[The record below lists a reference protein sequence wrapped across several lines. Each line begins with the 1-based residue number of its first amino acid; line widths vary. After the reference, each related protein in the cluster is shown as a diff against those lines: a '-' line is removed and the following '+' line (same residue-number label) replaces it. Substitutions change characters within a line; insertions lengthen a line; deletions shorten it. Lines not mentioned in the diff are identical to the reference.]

1 MMAGDQTVLNVR
13 MTLSFSENEEV
24 TVVGFG
30 TQKKKSLV
38 SSITSVNVEELKIP
52 SSNLTNALAGKVA
65 GIISFQRSGEPGIGT
80 DNSNFYIRG
89 LSSFGAGK
97 LDPLILIDGVESSPT
112 DMARL
117 QPDDISDFSVLKDA
131 AASAVYGA
139 RGANGVVLI
148 NTKSGKSGVTK
159 FNFRAETR
167 LSRNTQ
173 QIEFADNI
181 TYMETANEAVL
192 TRNPNGILPYTQ
204 NKINGTKEGRDT
216 YLYPDNNWLDQLI
229 KRNTINHAYNIGIT
243 GGTQKARYYVAGTY
257 NVDNGILKVNPI
269 NDFNNNI
276 KLRNYSLRTN
286 VNLNL
291 TSTTELIIR
300 MYGQFDDYAGPI
312 GGGSATFTNAI
323 RANPVMFPAVYP
335 ASMLPYLEHPLF
347 GSSPTYNNNGETTNT
362 LYTNPYAE
370 LVKGY
375 SVFKSSNIQ
384 PQIEIKQDLRHLV
397 KGLRFTGMGYLRRY
411 SEYRVNRS
419 YNPFFYQ
426 AVINPIDQSY
436 SLQVLNDGSTNSIGT
451 VGTEY
456 LSYNE
461 VPKVLDSRMWLQ
473 GALDYNQT
481 FNKHSVSGMVI
492 SYLSSY
498 EKGNNGS
505 LTNSLPQRNIGIS
518 GRFTYGFDNRYLT
531 EFNFG
536 YNGSERFALRNRFGF
551 FPSFGIAYRIS
562 NEKFFEPLTNVI
574 SDLKFRATLGLVGND
589 QIGDIADRF
598 FYLSNISLNDG
609 TYGASFGKNDGTPV
623 YARPGISI
631 SRYAN
636 ESITWEKSRQI
647 NIGMD
652 LRMFN
657 DELEIIADIFHQH
670 RTQILRPRSYTESAA
685 GFSATPFANYA
696 EGESQGLDMSVRYQK
711 TITKNLW
718 ANVRGTFTYS
728 TNKKT
733 VVDELRYDPSIAYL
747 SMIGYPT
754 SQTWGYIAERLFV
767 DQNEVDNAPVQFGNT
782 ALKAGDVKYRDVNN
796 DGVVNADDRVPI
808 GLPTVPEIIYGF
820 GTSMGYKKFDFGI
833 YFQGAGRTSFF
844 INANDIQPFNKN
856 GGLENGLL
864 QSISESHWTEENRDL
879 YAFWPR
885 LSTYIIEPNNV
896 TSTWWMRNGSFLR
909 LKSLDAG
916 YSLSNLKRIKIDN
929 MRVYFSATNLHLWSR
944 FKMWDVEMGG
954 SGLGYP
960 LQAVYSL
967 GVQVNF

>member
-1 MMAGDQTVLNVR
+1 
-13 MTLSFSENEEV
+13 
-24 TVVGFG
+24 
-30 TQKKKSLV
+30 
-38 SSITSVNVEELKIP
+38 
-52 SSNLTNALAGKVA
+52 
-65 GIISFQRSGEPGIGT
+65 
-80 DNSNFYIRG
+80 
-89 LSSFGAGK
+89 SSFGSGK
-97 LDPLILIDGVESSPT
+97 QDPLILIDGVESSPT

-167 LSRNTQ
+167 MSRNTQ
-173 QIEFADNI
+173 QVEFADNI

-192 TRNPNGILPYTQ
+192 TRNRNGILPYTQ
-204 NKINGTKEGRDT
+204 NKINGTREGRDP
-216 YLYPDNNWLDQLI
+216 YLYPDNNWLDQLV
-229 KRNTINHAYNIGIT
+229 KKNTLNYAYNLGIT

-257 NVDNGILKVNPI
+257 NIDNGILKVNPI

-300 MYGQFDDYAGPI
+300 MYGQFDDYTGPI
-312 GGGSATFTNAI
+312 GGGATTFTNAI

-335 ASMLPYLEHPLF
+335 ASMIPYLEHPLF

-426 AVINPIDQSY
+426 SVINPVDQSY
-436 SLQVLNDGSTNSIGT
+436 ALQVLNDGSTNSIGV

-473 GALDYNQT
+473 GSLDYNQT
-481 FNKHSVSGMVI
+481 FGKHAVSGMVI

-518 GRFTYGFDNRYLT
+518 RRFTYGFDNRYLI

-536 YNGSERFALRNRFGF
+536 YNGSERFALQNRFGF
-551 FPSFGIAYRIS
+551 FPSFGIGYRVS
-562 NEKFFEPLTNVI
+562 NEKFFEPLLNVI

-589 QIGDIADRF
+589 QIGDIGDRF
-598 FYLSNISLNDG
+598 FYLSNINLNNG

-623 YARPGISI
+623 YNRPGISI

-636 ESITWEKSRQI
+636 EAITWEKSRQI

-657 DELEIIADIFHQH
+657 DELEIIADIFHQY

-685 GFSATPFANYA
+685 GFSAIPFANYG
-696 EGESQGLDMSVRYQK
+696 EGESKGLDMSVRYQK

-747 SMIGYPT
+747 SMMGYPT

-767 DQNEVDNAPVQFGNT
+767 DQDEVDNAPVQFGNT
-782 ALKAGDVKYRDVNN
+782 ALKAGDIKYRDINN
-796 DGVVNADDRVPI
+796 DGVINADDRVPI

-864 QSISESHWTEENRDL
+864 KGISESHWTEDNRNL

-916 YSLSNLKRIKIDN
+916 YSITNLKRIKIDN
-929 MRVYFSATNLHLWSR
+929 IRVYFSATNLHLWSR
-944 FKMWDVEMGG
+944 FKMW
-954 SGLGYP
+954 
-960 LQAVYSL
+960 
-967 GVQVNF
+967 